1 MRAADAQKT
10 NDWQEGQRSQLD
22 FWQRWSK
29 ELPTA
34 PLLRDLAMHAGF
46 IRLLAESSFE
56 RNLEDA
62 RIVEVG
68 AGLRPVV
75 HFLPGR
81 YRACVDPLMSQYLR
95 LRKDAFTSAVD
106 HFEAAAEGLP
116 FPDRSFDVCITLNS
130 IDVCMDAARA
140 LAEFSRVLD
149 RPGYLVISVNTYRP
163 VARALRVAACLAG
176 VCHDRLSYPRI
187 FSERSFRRLVEKEFD
202 VIRCVIERD
211 DYLWEKEGGARG
223 VSARFSRR
231 CDRTTL
237 FAKTRT

>member
-56 RNLEDA
+56 RDLEDA

-95 LRKDAFTSAVD
+95 LRKDAFRNRSTVNYV
-106 HFEAAAEGLP
+106 FRAAT
-116 FPDRSFDVCITLNS
+116 VT
-130 IDVCMDAARA
+130 
-140 LAEFSRVLD
+140 
-149 RPGYLVISVNTYRP
+149 
-163 VARALRVAACLAG
+163 
-176 VCHDRLSYPRI
+176 
-187 FSERSFRRLVEKEFD
+187 ERSITRSVA
-202 VIRCVIERD
+202 
-211 DYLWEKEGGARG
+211 G
-223 VSARFSRR
+223 SALCATYQS
-231 CDRTTL
+231 
-237 FAKTRT
+237 